1 MGRTLPY
8 VPAIVLAAVLIGAT
22 ERPASA
28 EPRGQAQ
35 GRALDLFEQGAKA
48 YREGRFQDAVDLLL
62 EARKLKSEPVLLY
75 DLGRAYEAL
84 GKPVEAADAYEQYLR
99 EDPRAA
105 DRRAIE
111 GRIAT
116 LRGQAAEL
124 ERARAAPAPPRASQ
138 SDGARAAAPVGP
150 EKEPES
156 PSVVPWVLLGTGLAV
171 LGGGLVVGAAASSKH
186 DAAVAEA
193 KQAAAADLQSSA
205 ETLATAS
212 TITIIAGG
220 VIAAAGL
227 AWLGVRA
234 FSATPAPASARG
246 LRIVPGLGELVV
258 GGRF

>member
-1 MGRTLPY
+1 MML
-8 VPAIVLAAVLIGAT
+8 LAALIGAT

-124 ERARAAPAPPRASQ
+124 ERARAAQAPSRASSP
-138 SDGARAAAPVGP
+138 SDGAWSVEPARP

-156 PSVVPWVLLGTGLAV
+156 PSVVPWVVVGTGLAV
-171 LGGGLVVGAAASSKH
+171 LGGGLVVGAVASSKH

-193 KQAAAADLQSSA
+193 RQAAAADLQSSA

-212 TITIIAGG
+212 TITIVAGG
-220 VIAAAGL
+220 VITAAGL

-234 FSATPAPASARG
+234 FAATPAPSSARG
-246 LRIVPGLGELVV
+246 LRIVPGLGEIVF